1 MLVLVSANPEAEPSA
16 QPSAEAEASP
26 DGNAEAQS
34 YQYSWSSSSS
44 SSQNNNM
51 FPMTA
56 QRPAVLPAAVP
67 GAGGSWS
74 DSSASLASSSSSS
87 TGLTNWASSGQCGQ
101 KMDECCNMADQGC
114 CVNEGQKCYTVWEKQ
129 CQYVNQPQCQTTY
142 RTKCANVLTK
152 GCGHKDIFRDVE
164 FEVND
169 CQVKTEEKCWPY
181 DKKICQ
187 PKMQDFNETFT
198 WTNERLEGG
207 SQPAEICAKV
217 RKCNIEETM
226 ETKTR
231 RVPKQRCEDIPINR
245 PVCRVETV
253 QDPPRT
259 QTTYTTEYR
268 QQCYNV
274 PKPVCKMRPCQY
286 AVQTQ
291 QICPI
296 TNQPLTPGSP
306 CGGGDACGG
315 GGGCGG
321 APAPAPDMCGACR
334 QQNVQMC
341 TKMTQQCETVMEKV
355 CQQVPIRVP
364 KQVTV
369 PSPPRYVK
377 QCDTVTET
385 RKQCRTEYVEEQE
398 QVPKKTCNN
407 VLVEKCEPYSVP
419 NTNVVP
425 DEISGTKI
433 FTGIKSCEIATQ
445 PAQHCARLPTKEICE
460 PRKVRRRV
468 KIRATVCDR
477 KSYNKVCK
485 RFPDEVCRNSGGQV
499 CQNVPREVCQPSCP
513 QTNLCNSCQSFQVT
527 GGFEQCQQPT
537 CPNYI
542 N

>member
-16 QPSAEAEASP
+16 EPSAEAEASP
-26 DGNAEAQS
+26 DGNPEAQS

-44 SSQNNNM
+44 SQNNAM
-51 FPMTA
+51 YPMTA

-67 GAGGSWS
+67 GAGGGWS

-101 KMDECCNMADQGC
+101 KIDECCNMADQGC

-129 CQYVNQPQCQTTY
+129 CQIVNQPQCKTTY
-142 RTKCANVLTK
+142 RTKCANVLQK
-152 GCGHKDIFRDVE
+152 GCGHKDIYRDVE
-164 FEVND
+164 FEVQD
-169 CQVKTEEKCWPY
+169 CQVSTEERCWPY
-181 DKKICQ
+181 EKKICQ
-187 PKMQDFNETFT
+187 PRMQDFTKNFT
-198 WTNERLEGG
+198 WSNERLE
-207 SQPAEICAKV
+207 SSPQQAEICAKV
-217 RKCNIEETM
+217 RKCNIEET
-226 ETKTR
+226 EVDKVTK
-231 RVPKQRCEDIPINR
+231 VPDRRCEKIPYKR

-253 QDPPRT
+253 QVPPVMK
-259 QTTYTTEYR
+259 TTYTTEYR
-268 QQCYNV
+268 QQCFNV
-274 PKPVCKMRPCQY
+274 PKPVCKLRPCQY

-321 APAPAPDMCGACR
+321 GPAPAPDMCGACR

-364 KQVTV
+364 QQISV
-369 PSPPRYVK
+369 PSPPRYEK
-377 QCDTVTET
+377 RCDTVTEY
-385 RKQCRTEYVEEQE
+385 REQCRVVYVQKIEK
-398 QVPKKTCNN
+398 VPKKTCNS

-419 NTNVVP
+419 NTNVVTQ
-425 DEISGTKI
+425 DMEASKT
-433 FTGIKSCEIATQ
+433 FTGIKTCEIATEQ
-445 PAQHCARLPTKEICE
+445 AQHCARLPTKEICQ
-460 PRKVRRRV
+460 PRTVRRRV
-468 KIRATVCDR
+468 KIKATVCDR
-477 KSYNKVCK
+477 KSYTQVCK
-485 RFPDEVCRNSGGQV
+485 RFPDEECRNLGGQV

-513 QTNLCNSCQSFQVT
+513 QTTLCNSCQNFQVT